1 MLARRTATSV
11 TRDHRARGDSPV
23 EAIVDAAAD
32 DHADVAIVEAYRV
45 EDSHANRIEAIE
57 VEVKKQRFRLE
68 RPARCEAPLDAS
80 ARGSPDR
87 IARWAKAATGR
98 KIALVPI
105 SAVASK
111 PKSTDDRPGLRS

>member
-1 MLARRTATSV
+1 M
-11 TRDHRARGDSPV
+11 
-23 EAIVDAAAD
+23 VDA
-32 DHADVAIVEAYRV
+32 HRV
-45 EDSHANRIEAIE
+45 GHSHEGRIEAID
-57 VEVKKQRFRLE
+57 VQVKEQRFSLE